1 MLSKF
6 SVKKPVTVL
15 VGVVLILVLGFVSLS
30 KMQTDLLPAMSLPY
44 LMVMPLVAYAA
55 FLWDGLFIGLTAT
68 RAMLLTML
76 PATAVFLYATAP
88 CSPFPATG
96 ATLWTAFLAYLLLRG
111 AGLTLCYRRKLRSV
125 PSR

>member
-1 MLSKF
+1 M
-6 SVKKPVTVL
+6 KKCMRKSFTIY
-15 VGVVLILVLGFVSLS
+15 LILAV
-30 KMQTDLLPAMSLPY
+30 
-44 LMVMPLVAYAA
+44 
-55 FLWDGLFIGLTAT
+55 
-68 RAMLLTML
+68 LLTML

-111 AGLTLCYRRKLRSV
+111 AGLTLCYRRKLRST